1 MWVKLSEYQQ
11 GEGKGAKPEPKPTF
25 KGLAP
30 GRGWKESQKPAEGRI
45 LRRDKS
51 ESNETPLSSRT
62 STSWLSVD
70 LSSRV
75 SLREFG
81 ESKQVEGADEGQMG
95 VG

>member
-1 MWVKLSEYQQ
+1 M
-11 GEGKGAKPEPKPTF
+11 
-25 KGLAP
+25 
-30 GRGWKESQKPAEGRI
+30 
-45 LRRDKS
+45 
-51 ESNETPLSSRT
+51 
-62 STSWLSVD
+62 D